1 MNNNK
6 QIKYFDTEKGQE
18 SLERARQAYDN
29 RDPERRRKQKREYMR
44 RKRAENPYIWR

>member
-1 MNNNK
+1 MSKNK
-6 QIKYFDTEKGQE
+6 QKKYLETEKGQE
-18 SLERARQAYDN
+18 SLERARKAYDV

>member
-18 SLERARQAYDN
+18 RLKNARKAYDK

-44 RKRAENPYIWR
+44 RKRAENPHIWR